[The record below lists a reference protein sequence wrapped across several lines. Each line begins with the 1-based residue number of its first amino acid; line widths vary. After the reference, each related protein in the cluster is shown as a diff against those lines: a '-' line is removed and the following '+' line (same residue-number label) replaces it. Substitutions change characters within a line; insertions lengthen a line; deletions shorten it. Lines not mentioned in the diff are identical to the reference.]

1 METVF
6 LCLTLTFRKHILSKD
21 EIKESVDNEVDVLH
35 APGVELRAALIVRTG
50 RQVAV
55 LHGVV
60 QHPRQ
65 GDTGAAAVIILTRTG
80 WPDQAEDEGRFDEM
94 HALKCSIQYASFLGY
109 ALA

>member
-6 LCLTLTFRKHILSKD
+6 LCLTLTFRKHILSED

-35 APGVELRAALIVRTG
+35 APGVELRAALIVRAWW
-50 RQVAV
+50 QVAV

-65 GDTGAAAVIILTRTG
+65 GDSAAAAAVIILTRTG
-80 WPDQAEDEGRFDEM
+80 
-94 HALKCSIQYASFLGY
+94 
-109 ALA
+109 